1 MGSTK
6 EEGDVG
12 GYYVAEPPT
21 PNHQGPRDPEYG
33 TEHNSP
39 KPASV
44 LAKYAQYGPFCQ
56 QPNPISTASFVSIIS
71 AHWLQPLISLG
82 ACKALELQDLWPV
95 AEEDRCDVAYERLM
109 RAYKPAVRKK
119 RLDGEAHVT
128 LASSP
133 LLAAFLKTFRRD
145 IVIIFA
151 AFFIYTFSLALQS
164 YIAQAILDHLNDRT
178 NVFHINNG
186 YVLVA
191 MMTVA
196 SFVAVTSLNHGF
208 FFCSRI
214 GVNIRSSA
222 MDLVY
227 QKALRLSSAARQEY
241 TSGEI
246 VTLMSVDTER
256 VFNCMM
262 EGFWTIVGPFSFI
275 LTIVLIAFLF
285 DVLSALCGLLLLV
298 VIMWTSIV
306 QARQIGKLQSKLL
319 SVVDK
324 RVRLTS
330 EALHGIRVMKF
341 YAWED
346 ALARRIERLRDVE
359 VRLQRQFHTLQV
371 FNTAMLFLTPT
382 LLSGV
387 TFAAYF
393 LIHGEIT
400 VTEAFTLV
408 AMANVCRGAVL
419 MFPRAIASASQ
430 ARIAIGRLD
439 TYLASDELASVGGN
453 CSPTTEKHAGHIS
466 LRDAY
471 FEWRQSDSEGF
482 GLHDIN
488 MEINSGAFVI
498 IVGTVGS
505 GKSSLLNALL
515 GEMILTDG
523 SVSVQGEVSYVS
535 QESWIRNS
543 SVKDN
548 ILFESKFD
556 GDRYEKVLEATQ
568 LAMDLHALPDGDQT
582 EIGERGINLSGG
594 QKARVAIARAMYRSK
609 YDILILDDPL
619 SAVDPHVAH
628 AIFNQCI
635 VGLAKDKTRLLVLNS
650 HYDLLMY
657 ADKILV
663 VQDGHIAGDGTYSE
677 ILAQF
682 PELRIQSAALD
693 KLEKDVIDEH
703 EGTHEEEHQHEA
715 AVAVADAAKQR
726 IESATEVSRLA
737 EQKDGDADVAKLVQD
752 EDRVKG
758 KVSGSTY
765 KSYFD
770 GTGANGILIMV
781 SLVMIYAVSQGIRT
795 LVDWWQGHWA
805 KNMVRDGVDPGYSD
819 LRFGMWY
826 LGLIMFCCLLTVIRG
841 QLLVEAC
848 IRSSRNLHNEM
859 FQRVLSAPVNS
870 YFDVTPVGRILN
882 RFSND
887 LDQMDTILPQQYQ
900 QSFQNIA
907 VTIGALIVS
916 ATSSYWIG
924 ISYIPMI
931 GVFVAVGVYFKQ
943 TSREVKRL
951 DGITRTPVYNLFN
964 ETLSGLPTIR
974 AFKMQDIFIRL
985 NKNAIDANT
994 TAYFT
999 YWMTGRWLAARLDWM
1014 SVVIIFVVSLYLV
1027 ATKGQISAV
1036 VGGLSLTYSLMLTS
1050 TVQTTVRS
1058 FDRTDNAMTSV
1069 ERLLHFRSIP
1079 MEEDESAYNDRAVTN
1094 YESWPPQGA
1103 ITFNALC
1110 LRYRPELPLV
1120 LRGVNLEIQ
1129 GGEKVGVCGRTGAGK
1144 SSLLAAL
1151 FRICDFA
1158 SGSIR
1163 IDGVDI
1169 QSVRLHVLRHSLAI
1183 IPQDPVLFSGS
1194 LRENLD
1200 PFEKY
1205 SDDRIWTVLRLVRLS
1220 ETVAKWGSGLDFVV
1234 SEKGDNLSV
1243 GQRQL
1248 MCIARALLKDSK
1260 IVVLDEATANVD
1272 TATDNLIQA
1281 TIKETFANKTVL
1293 IIAHRIDTILHCDK
1307 IAVMDAGQVA
1317 EFGSPS
1323 DLLSQPDSIFVS
1335 LAKRTLQN

>member
-1 MGSTK
+1 MGSKK
-6 EEGDVG
+6 EEGDAD

-21 PNHQGPRDPEYG
+21 PNYQGPRDLEHG
-33 TEHNSP
+33 SEHNSP
-39 KPASV
+39 KSSSV
-44 LAKYAQYGPFCQ
+44 LAKYAQHGPFCQ
-56 QPNPISTASFVSIIS
+56 QPNPLSAASFVSIIS

-82 ACKALELQDLWPV
+82 ACKVLELQDLWPV
-95 AEEDRCDVAYERLM
+95 AEEDRCDVVYERLM
-109 RAYKPAVRKK
+109 RVYKPELREKQT
-119 RLDGEAHVT
+119 DGETHAT
-128 LASSP
+128 LANSP
-133 LLAAFLKTFRRD
+133 LIAAFLETFRRD
-145 IVIIFA
+145 IIIIFA
-151 AFFIYTFSLALQS
+151 AFFIYTFALALQS

-178 NVFHINNG
+178 NVFHIDNG

-191 MMTVA
+191 MMTVT
-196 SFVAVTSLNHGF
+196 SFVAVTSMNHGF

-214 GVNIRSSA
+214 GVNIRSST

-227 QKALRLSSAARQEY
+227 QKALRLSSVARQEY

-256 VFNCMM
+256 VFNCMT
-262 EGFWTIVGPFSFI
+262 EGFWTIVSPFSFV

-285 DVLSALCGLLLLV
+285 DILSALCGALLLV
-298 VIMWTSIV
+298 VIMWASIV
-306 QARQIGKLQSKLL
+306 QARQIGELQSKLL
-319 SVVDK
+319 SIVDE

-359 VRLQRQFHTLQV
+359 VRLQRKFHTLQV

-393 LIHGEIT
+393 LIRGEIS
-400 VTEAFTLV
+400 VIEAFTLV

-430 ARIAIGRLD
+430 ARIAVRRLD
-439 TYLASDELASVGGN
+439 TYLASDELVSFVDN
-453 CSPTTEKHAGHIS
+453 YTCISDKHAGRIS
-466 LRDAY
+466 VRDAY
-471 FEWRQSDSEGF
+471 FEWRQSESQGF
-482 GLHDIN
+482 SLQDIN
-488 MEINSGAFVI
+488 VEVSSGSLVM

-515 GEMILTDG
+515 GEMAIT
-523 SVSVQGEVSYVS
+523 QGRVDVTGEIAYVS

-548 ILFESKFD
+548 ILFEDAFD
-556 GDRYEKVLEATQ
+556 ADRYQRVLEATQ
-568 LAMDLHALPDGDQT
+568 LALDLHALPNGDQT

-594 QKARVAIARAMYRSK
+594 QKTRVAIARAMYRSK

-650 HYDLLMY
+650 HYDLLQH

-663 VQDGHIAGDGTYSE
+663 VQDGCVAGDGTYNE
-677 ILAQF
+677 ILSQF
-682 PELRIQSAALD
+682 PELGMQSATLD

-703 EGTHEEEHQHEA
+703 DNTHEHEHEMSKA
-715 AVAVADAAKQR
+715 AVNTESGLPGKSNAA
-726 IESATEVSRLA
+726 T
-737 EQKDGDADVAKLVQD
+737 LVQK

-758 KVSGSTY
+758 KVSGHIY

-770 GTGANGILIMV
+770 GSGADGVLIMALLGV
-781 SLVMIYAVSQGIRT
+781 IYAVSQGVRT

-805 KNMVRDGVDPGYSD
+805 KNMARDGVDPGYSD

-826 LGLIMFCCLLTVIRG
+826 LGLVVLCCLLTVIRG

-848 IRSSRNLHNEM
+848 IRSSKSLHNEM
-859 FQRVLSAPVNS
+859 FRRVLSAPVNS

-900 QSFQNIA
+900 QLFQNIA

-924 ISYIPMI
+924 ISYIPMLV
-931 GVFVAVGVYFKQ
+931 VFVAVGVYFKQ

-951 DGITRTPVYNLFN
+951 DGITRTPVYNLFD

-974 AFKMQDIFIRL
+974 AFKMQDTFIHL

-1069 ERLLHFRSIP
+1069 ERLLHFRSISR
-1079 MEEDESAYNDRAVTN
+1079 EEDESIANDHAVMTH
-1094 YESWPPQGA
+1094 EPWPSQGA

-1151 FRICDFA
+1151 FRICEFA

-1169 QSVRLHVLRHSLAI
+1169 QSVRLRDLRRRLAI

-1200 PFEKY
+1200 PFGEY
-1205 SDDRIWTVLRLVRLS
+1205 SDNRIWTVLRLVHLS
-1220 ETVAKWGSGLDFVV
+1220 ETVAKWNAGLDFVV

-1272 TATDNLIQA
+1272 TATDNLIQV
-1281 TIKETFANKTVL
+1281 TIKETFSNKTVL
-1293 IIAHRIDTILHCDK
+1293 IIAHRINTILHCDK

-1317 EFGSPS
+1317 EFGPPS
-1323 DLLSQPDSIFVS
+1323 DLLSQPDSIFAS
-1335 LAKRTLQN
+1335 LAKRSVQH